1 MKLSIIPIDNA
12 VYIDG
17 VLHFIDVK
25 NPPEDIHALQWN
37 NGDTLEPGD
46 DKGEI
51 EYRFDG
57 IGESNPNKFITKL
70 PAWTKKYVTAWEKA
84 DKQHKEFL
92 EAESKRL
99 AEEEAKRKNE
109 S

>member
-1 MKLSIIPIDNA
+1 MKLSIIPIDN
-12 VYIDG
+12 VVIIDG
-17 VLHFIDVK
+17 VGYTVEVK
-25 NPPEDIHALQWN
+25 TPPKGIHALTWN
-37 NGDTLEPGD
+37 NGETLEPGD

-57 IGESNPNKFITKL
+57 IGERKPNKFITKL